1 MTNTSGQELEEFLR
15 LLGRDLRLQALV
27 RACITADEVA
37 RIAQGYGFAVS
48 GDQLLLASGRNKHG
62 VTIERV
68 DHPGEYPGR
77 YY

>member
-1 MTNTSGQELEEFLR
+1 MTDTSEQELEEFLR

>member
-1 MTNTSGQELEEFLR
+1 MTDTSGQELEAFLR

-27 RACITADEVA
+27 CACITADEVA

-48 GDQLLLASGRNKHG
+48 SDQLFLASGRHEHG

>member
-1 MTNTSGQELEEFLR
+1 MTDTSGQELEAFLR
-15 LLGRDLRLQALV
+15 LLGRDLRLQTLV
-27 RACITADEVA
+27 CACITADKVA

-48 GDQLLLASGRNKHG
+48 GDQLLLASGRHEHG

>member
-1 MTNTSGQELEEFLR
+1 MTDTSGQELEEFLR
-15 LLGRDLRLQALV
+15 LLGRDLRLQTLV

>member
-1 MTNTSGQELEEFLR
+1 MTDTSGQELEAFLR

-27 RACITADEVA
+27 FACITADEVA

-48 GDQLLLASGRNKHG
+48 SDQLLLASGRHEHG

>member
-1 MTNTSGQELEEFLR
+1 MTDASGQELEWFLQ
-15 LLGRDLRLQALV
+15 LLGRDSLLQVQV

-37 RIAQGYGFAVS
+37 LIAQGYGFAVT
-48 GDQLLLASGRNKHG
+48 GDQLLLASGRHEYG

>member
-1 MTNTSGQELEEFLR
+1 MTDTSGQELEEFLR

>member
-1 MTNTSGQELEEFLR
+1 MTDTSGQELEEFLR

-37 RIAQGYGFAVS
+37 RIAQVHGFAVS
-48 GDQLLLASGRNKHG
+48 GDQLLMASGRNEHG

>member
-1 MTNTSGQELEEFLR
+1 MTDASGQELGRFLQ
-15 LLGRDLRLQALV
+15 LLGRDSRLQVLV

-37 RIAQGYGFAVS
+37 LIAQGYGFAVT
-48 GDQLLLASGRNKHG
+48 GDQLLMASGRHEYG

>member
-1 MTNTSGQELEEFLR
+1 MTDASGQELGRFLQ
-15 LLGRDLRLQALV
+15 LLGRDSRLQVQV

-37 RIAQGYGFAVS
+37 LIAQGYGFAVT
-48 GDQLLLASGRNKHG
+48 GDQLLLASGRNEYG
-62 VTIERV
+62 VTIQRV

>member
-1 MTNTSGQELEEFLR
+1 MTDTSEQELEDFLR
-15 LLGRDLRLQALV
+15 LLGRDLRVKALV

-37 RIAQGYGFAVS
+37 RIAQCYGFAVS

>member
-1 MTNTSGQELEEFLR
+1 MTDSSGQELGRFLQ
-15 LLGRDLRLQALV
+15 LLGRDSRLQAQV

-37 RIAQGYGFAVS
+37 LIAQGYGFALT
-48 GDQLLLASGRNKHG
+48 GDQLLMASGRHEYG
-62 VTIERV
+62 ITIERV

>member
-1 MTNTSGQELEEFLR
+1 MTDTPGQELEAFLR
-15 LLGRDLRLQALV
+15 LLGRDLPLQALV
-27 RACITADEVA
+27 CACITADEVA

-48 GDQLLLASGRNKHG
+48 GDQLLLASGRHEHG

>member
-1 MTNTSGQELEEFLR
+1 MTDASGQELGRFLQ
-15 LLGRDLRLQALV
+15 LLGRDPRLQVQV

-37 RIAQGYGFAVS
+37 LIAQEYGFAVT
-48 GDQLLLASGRNKHG
+48 GDQLLLCSGRHEHG
-62 VTIERV
+62 VTITRV